1 MSRILVTGGTGHLGR
16 DLVSHL
22 VSQGRDVRLFSLKP
36 GTSKSVEWAQ
46 GDLATGE
53 GLVNAMRGVETVL
66 HAATLSPIAKR
77 GVRPSD
83 FFTSPSTVDVDGTRH
98 LLEASSDAGVKHFLF
113 VSIVGLEFT
122 SLPYAR
128 VKLTGEQLVKQSL
141 LPWSVVRATPYYYLM
156 AQMLGGLRWLPV
168 WPLPAIP
175 TNPVDTTDVAHY
187 LAECLD
193 DGKRGIRAEIGGPET
208 MTFAEFGRQFK
219 RAKGFHRLV
228 ASIAV
233 SEKAGLRMGFVKTD
247 ERKGVKTWSTWLRE
261 QQSR

>member
-1 MSRILVTGGTGHLGR
+1 MSKILITGGTGHLGR

-22 VSQGRDVRLFSLKP
+22 ASQGRDVRLFSLKP
-36 GTSKSVEWAQ
+36 GTSTLVEWAQ
-46 GDLATGE
+46 GDLSTGK

-77 GVRPSD
+77 GMRPSD
-83 FFTSPSTVDVDGTRH
+83 FFSSPSTVDVDGTRH
-98 LLEASSDAGVKHFLF
+98 LLKASSEAGVKHFLF

-128 VKLTGEQLVKQSL
+128 VKLAGEQLVKQSQ

-156 AQMLGGLRWLPV
+156 AQMLGDLRWLPV
-168 WPLPAIP
+168 WPLPATP

-187 LAECLD
+187 LADCLD
-193 DGKRGIRAEIGGPET
+193 DGKRGVRAEIGGPET
-208 MTFAEFGRQFK
+208 LSFTEFGRQFK

-228 ASIAV
+228 VSMPV
-233 SEKAGLRMGFVKTD
+233 SEKTGHRMGFVKTD
-247 ERKGVKTWSTWLRE
+247 QRKGVKTWSAWLDA
-261 QQSR
+261 QQPG